1 MSVPG
6 LGPLLRTDLES
17 QGLAVGPVELT
28 RQADIVPFRGPGSS
42 HPRSVLAEDLF
53 VEVGAAK
60 AVGDGD
66 SLVSLLAEPGA
77 LERGLSVWAQD
88 RQPLRRSMTYRVV
101 ARVQNERRFLRTELR
116 DALGAHLHNLR
127 PRWRVEDPAQLEFWI
142 LETRREEFRLGLR
155 LSSAATRQHGGRR
168 AERHGALRP
177 TVAAAM
183 VRLAGGPGRLLDP
196 CCGSG
201 TILGEGLAAGWRV
214 VGSDIDD
221 RAVANART
229 NFPAAEDIQE
239 ADAKSLD
246 WPDASFDAVVSNLPF
261 GKQFGVSPE
270 WFGEVFREFERLMKL
285 GGNAVL
291 LSSHTDELREAGD
304 QVDLQFVDARP
315 ITLLGMRAA
324 ITRFRKRP

>member
-1 MSVPG
+1 MQ
-6 LGPLLRTDLES
+6 S
-17 QGLAVGPVELT
+17 QGLAVGHVESN
-28 RQADIVPFRGPGSS
+28 RQADSVPFRCSGSANPS
-42 HPRSVLAEDLF
+42 SVLAEDLF

-60 AVGDGD
+60 VVGDAD
-66 SLVSLLAEPGA
+66 SLVSLLVEPGA
-77 LERGLSVWAQD
+77 LERGLSVWAQGKE
-88 RQPLRRSMTYRVV
+88 PLRRSMTYRVV

-116 DALGAHLHNLR
+116 DVLGAHIHNLR
-127 PRWRVEDPAQLEFWI
+127 PRWRAQDPAQLEFWA
-142 LETRREEFRLGLR
+142 LETQWEEFRLGLR
-155 LSSAATRQHGGRR
+155 LSSATMRQHGGRR

-183 VRLAGGPGRLLDP
+183 VRLAGEPGRLLDP

-221 RAVANART
+221 HALANART
-229 NFPAAEDIQE
+229 NFPAAEAIEQ
-239 ADAKSLD
+239 ADAKSLG

-270 WFGEVFREFERLMKL
+270 WYGDVFREFERVMKP

-291 LSSHTDELREAGD
+291 LSSHTNELREAGA
-304 QVDLQFVDARP
+304 QVDVQFVDTRP

-324 ITRFRKRP
+324 ITRFRKEP